1 MTECI
6 LTRLILPPAQ
16 LREGQRHRG
25 RQARRAAVILGFL
38 LLVTLGWPAA
48 LRASNPVR
56 TPESDPRGTVGGG
69 PERLAA
75 IQDSVYDDFLQHFRH
90 LRANAARRRY
100 LAGEIVRAATHNHID
115 PDLLFAVVAMESEFN
130 STARSAKGARGLG
143 QIMFPTAHAVA
154 PRLVRR
160 PNDLYS
166 VRRNLSVTA
175 FYLRRLLIES
185 DGDLQEA
192 LAAYHYGPAEA
203 HPARR
208 GESAYVGR
216 ICTYFAS
223 LKARQDFQVLAMR
236 NPEVTETVEAG
247 LLEN

>member
-6 LTRLILPPAQ
+6 LTPLILRPAQ
-16 LREGQRHRG
+16 LRESQRRRS
-25 RQARRAAVILGFL
+25 RQARRAAVTLGLL
-38 LLVTLGWPAA
+38 LLVALGRPAV
-48 LRASNPVR
+48 LPASNPVLA
-56 TPESDPRGTVGGG
+56 PESNPSGTSGGG
-69 PERLAA
+69 SESLTA
-75 IQDSVYDDFLQHFRH
+75 IQDSVYDRFLQGFRH
-90 LRANAARRRY
+90 LRTDAARRRY
-100 LAGEIVRAATHNHID
+100 LAREIVRAATHNQVD

-130 STARSAKGARGLG
+130 SMARSAKGARGLG
-143 QIMFPTAHAVA
+143 QIMFTTTHAVA
-154 PRLVRR
+154 PQLVRR
-160 PNDLYS
+160 PNDLYN

-192 LAAYHYGPAEA
+192 LAAYHYGPAEG
-203 HPARR
+203 HPGRR
-208 GESAYVGR
+208 GESLYVGR

-236 NPEVTETVEAG
+236 NPEDTRSVEAG